1 MKSMPSR
8 ALGASLPS
16 YVLHCTDSQGE
27 EVRLTYSPHES
38 TLCDEAGTPLLSD
51 VSPARHPD
59 ALAVSPASPG
69 WKSAAPATLKIQ
81 LGMRCNYS
89 CSYCNQASEAGS
101 GTVTKTADAEDF
113 LEGLD
118 QWLEGTP
125 ERIEFWGGEP
135 FLYFAKLR
143 RLVPALR
150 ERCPTANFTI
160 VTNGS
165 LLDEEILAFIEQ
177 FDIFISVSHDGPGQ
191 HLRGP
196 DPFDDAKQAHWLRE
210 LWRRRGSRDGGRAGR
225 VAFNF
230 VLTPANADIQATRR
244 WLAERVGDDNL
255 LVDTEGVV
263 SVYDED
269 TLQGSGHWE
278 QEDFARLGHSIRDG
292 FANGSALKVRDLA
305 RRAQDFVESLRTR
318 RPSSALGQ
326 KCGMDRPDQLAV
338 DLKGH
343 VMTCQNTGAEGKHR
357 LGHVSALED
366 VKLDTATH
374 WSHRESCLH
383 CPVLQLCKGS
393 CMYLHDDLFA
403 QSCENEYQFNV
414 AVLGG
419 LLQRLAGLELRSIS
433 GDIRR
438 PRPRRVIKLV
448 PA

>member
-1 MKSMPSR
+1 MPSG
-8 ALGASLPS
+8 AFGASSPS
-16 YVLHCTDSQGE
+16 YILHCTDAQGK

-51 VSPARHPD
+51 CVPAEHQD
-59 ALAVSPASPG
+59 AFAVSPASPG
-69 WKSAAPATLKIQ
+69 WKSAAPITLKIQ

-89 CSYCNQASEAGS
+89 CSYCNQTSEVGS
-101 GTVTKTADAEDF
+101 ATVTKTVDAEDF

-118 QWLEGTP
+118 QWLEGAP
-125 ERIEFWGGEP
+125 QRIEFWGGEP
-135 FLYFAKLR
+135 FLYFAKLK
-143 RLVPALR
+143 RLLPTLR
-150 ERCPTANFTI
+150 ERCPSANFTI

-165 LLDEEILAFIEQ
+165 LLDEEILALIEQ

-196 DPFDDAKQAHWLRE
+196 DPFDDPVRAHWLRE
-210 LWRRRGSRDGGRAGR
+210 LWRRRGGENGR

-230 VLTPANADIQATRR
+230 VLTPGNADVQATRR
-244 WLAERVGDDNL
+244 WLAERIGDDNL
-255 LVDTEGVV
+255 LVDTEGIV

-269 TLQGSGHWE
+269 TLHGSGRWE
-278 QEDFARLGHSIRDG
+278 QEDFALLAHSIRNG
-292 FANGSALKVRDLA
+292 FANGNALKVRDLT

-338 DLKGH
+338 DLKGN
-343 VMTCQNTGAEGKHR
+343 VMTCQNTGAEGEHR
-357 LGHVSALED
+357 LGHVSAMEE

-374 WSHRESCLH
+374 WSHRESCRH

-393 CMYLHDDLFA
+393 CMYLHGELFA
-403 QSCENEYQFNV
+403 QSCENEYHFNL
-414 AVLGG
+414 AILGG
-419 LLQRLAGLELRSIS
+419 VLQRLTGLQLQSIS

-438 PRPRRVIKLV
+438 PKPRRVIRL
-448 PA
+448 ATA